1 MSRLWD
7 SSRPSYYLNR
17 PLMYFV
23 SGLYDTAK
31 VNLPC
36 PGSAGGYLL
45 LNRISKGS
53 CETHG
58 KRPRI

>member
-1 MSRLWD
+1 
-7 SSRPSYYLNR
+7 
-17 PLMYFV
+17 MYFV